1 MVITKL
7 SVYLPING
15 RAKMSVVKKTS
26 KTEGSNKQKLFIVYK
41 TRWF

>member
-15 RAKMSVVKKTS
+15 RAKMSFVKNS
-26 KTEGSNKQKLFIVYK
+26 KTEGTNKQKLFIVYK
-41 TRWF
+41 TRGF